1 MTNSETVE
9 SKQVG
14 DKSPFAGCAIFMT
27 VLLVL
32 VFLISF
38 SVFVLFQQFNHISKF
53 TEEKPVKVRVDPLEN
68 RETELNE
75 LAQKIER
82 FRILVMDGKS
92 AVLELNP
99 NELNLAIAT
108 YDALKDLRG
117 DLRVSEITNEQIKF
131 DISFELNGKPRLGRK
146 GESGLV
152 TSDPRYLNGVMITK
166 PALLNKEV
174 VLRVQDI
181 VANHANVPTDFIEGF
196 SPYRI
201 ASKYVGDTEIGIVM
215 SEITNVELGDG
226 VIRFVKEEGKI
237 PKDTFTNEQV
247 DKSSQRLFKFLGI
260 AASIFL
266 FFAAVIIF
274 VGMRAKKR
282 REILGDSDE
291 SA

>member
-1 MTNSETVE
+1 
-9 SKQVG
+9 
-14 DKSPFAGCAIFMT
+14 MT

-38 SVFVLFQQFNHISKF
+38 SVFVLFRQFNEIAKF
-53 TEEKPVKVRVDPLEN
+53 TEEKPVKLQVELVEN
-68 RETELNE
+68 REAELNA
-75 LAQKIER
+75 LAEKIER
-82 FRILVMDGKS
+82 FRIAVTDGKS
-92 AVLELNP
+92 ATLELNA

-108 YDALKDLRG
+108 YDAFKDLRG
-117 DLRVSEITNEQIKF
+117 DLRISEITNEHIKF
-131 DISFELNGKPRLGRK
+131 DISFELNGKPRLGKK

-152 TSDPRYLNGVMITK
+152 TSDPRYLNGVMTAK

-181 VANHANVPTDFIEGF
+181 DASKATVPPDFIQGF

-201 ASKYVGDTEIGIVM
+201 ASNYVGDNGIGKVM

-237 PKDTFTNEQV
+237 PKDTFTNKQV
-247 DKSSQRLFKFLGI
+247 DQSGQRLFKFLGI

-266 FFAAVIIF
+266 FFVAIIIF
-274 VGMRAKKR
+274 VGVRAAKR
-282 REILGDSDE
+282 RQITE
-291 SA
+291 SKNEPS